1 MVPAGVVRA
10 PAAIGAPARCVP
22 HSACTSLVFFVFFC
36 ASWDSV
42 VFTERIRSEGG
53 CGLGQL
59 LLLLSVCVGA
69 GAMVLTQLT

>member
-22 HSACTSLVFFVFFC
+22 QLSLHVPSSSFAQAWGSV
-36 ASWDSV
+36 SV
-42 VFTERIRSEGG
+42 VTGRIRSEGG

>member
-1 MVPAGVVRA
+1 MGEIRPKTREGVGITW
-10 PAAIGAPARCVP
+10 PS
-22 HSACTSLVFFVFFC
+22 SACTPLVFFVFFC
-36 ASWDSV
+36 ASSGSVSV
-42 VFTERIRSEGG
+42 VTERIRSEGG